1 MARMAP
7 SISALYRP
15 SLDGSRAVGGI
26 WPACSVLYTVSDP
39 TRVPA
44 LFFHLQ
50 RILDVVELCE
60 FRVPEFAVDLLNL
73 ADVNGLHDVAGLRID
88 RHDSARA
95 FPSHAFHCRDKTVTI
110 GLTLSF
116 LERLRSEERRV
127 GKECSAPRS

>member
-15 SLDGSRAVGGI
+15 SLDGSRAAGGT
-26 WPACSVLYTVSDP
+26 WPACPVLYGIGSDASAG
-39 TRVPA
+39 R

-50 RILDVVELCE
+50 RILDVVELCK

-116 LERLRSEERRV
+116 LERLIDKMHSVVAADGHEIR
-127 GKECSAPRS
+127 